1 MKLVYGAGT
10 ERLHQ
15 LEATAEVVQQC
26 GHFVRVFRWTAAEM
40 GSELLAQAEREYGM
54 AKAKRKTTEPFP
66 KWEDVKNNV
75 TARCVSA
82 SSGSSTSSRRGG
94 GG

>member
-82 SSGSSTSSRRGG
+82 SSGSSTSSHRGG